1 MAWDDDDVD
10 ERGNVR
16 GLIAT
21 SDDDEEPTPKRETGK
36 GKAIL
41 SRYVPCVVL
50 QLAIHV
56 SLEAMLWDRPLSL
69 QTKSIM
75 IRSTSSLLSCVTYS
89 FRAGLGS

>member
-41 SRYVPCVVL
+41 SR
-50 QLAIHV
+50 
-56 SLEAMLWDRPLSL
+56 
-69 QTKSIM
+69 
-75 IRSTSSLLSCVTYS
+75 
-89 FRAGLGS
+89 